1 MAKSCKECSNE
12 ALDKYADLYLK
23 YERLEGQNR
32 ILEECFDIMKNLFDN
47 YRKENEEL
55 KTKIRIYES

>member
-1 MAKSCKECSNE
+1 MTKNCKECSNE

-32 ILEECFDIMKNLFDN
+32 TLEECFDIMKNLCDN
-47 YRKENEEL
+47 YRQENEEL
-55 KTKIRIYES
+55 KTKIRIYEK